1 MNGIRILIYFL
12 LKLCILFAEKNRS
25 PNLLINNNMD
35 EIIIAIDN
43 DTHIDYGLSYPLT
56 YKFNILQGAN
66 LNVYRKFRFDQEWSL
81 VEEKTSEDF
90 FNGVEAVRF
99 EYDDNTAY
107 VSIAFSN
114 VSDTIFIK
122 FTDDGDNI
130 LSSSFSEICKYYDN
144 RKAVVTVTA
153 DDWAGWNH
161 QNFIETCQNF
171 RDYNLWLSCAVITDI
186 YDPMVWEDMQEQLDL
201 GLVEVVSHSRTH
213 PYVPYNDIES
223 EVLGSKQDLI
233 ENLELP
239 ALNRYGIRE
248 YVYAWIAPYGE
259 YNENIDTLVS
269 YGNYLISRLFYW
281 NDNYFSDWDNT
292 LNKFFPV
299 GGSIEVGSSSYWG
312 STDIIELN
320 NTFDAVFSD
329 NGIYHLM
336 THPNILE
343 WDQDF
348 TWDHLDYISN
358 RKDIW
363 YVGFGHLYLY
373 RFLSNIG
380 QTIDLHLNE
389 NRLSTYPDFRLYNN
403 YPNPFNPITT
413 IHYKILKK
421 TNVKIKIY
429 DTVGNLIKTLINNT
443 QIPGYRSVKWDATND
458 QNKKVSAGIYLYTIE
473 TSELKENRK
482 MVVLK

>member
-281 NDNYFSDWDNT
+281 DDNYFSEWDNT

-373 RFLSNIG
+373 RFLSNID
-380 QTIDLHLNE
+380 QTIDLHLNK
-389 NRLSTYPDFRLYNN
+389 NQLSTYPDFRLYNN

-429 DTVGNLIKTLINNT
+429 DTVGNLIKTLINDT

>member
-1 MNGIRILIYFL
+1 
-12 LKLCILFAEKNRS
+12 
-25 PNLLINNNMD
+25 MD
-35 EIIIAIDN
+35 EFIITIDN
-43 DTHIDYGLSYPLT
+43 QTHIDYGLSYPLT
-56 YKFNILQGAN
+56 YKFNIPQDNN
-66 LNVYRKFRFDQEWSL
+66 LKVYHKFKSDQEWSL
-81 VEEKTSEDF
+81 LVEKTSEDF
-90 FNGVEAVRF
+90 FNGIEAARF
-99 EYDDNTAY
+99 EYDDNAAY

-122 FTDDGDNI
+122 FTDAGDNV

-171 RDYNLWLSCAVITDI
+171 RDFNLWISCAVITDI
-186 YDPMVWEDMQEQLDL
+186 YDPMVWADMQEQLDL

-239 ALNRYGIRE
+239 SLNRYGIRE

-259 YNENIDTLVS
+259 YNEDIDTLVS

-281 NDNYFSDWDNT
+281 NDNHFSDWDNI

-348 TWDHLDYISN
+348 TWDHLEHISN
-358 RKDIW
+358 RKDVW

-373 RFLSNIG
+373 RFLSNSNQG
-380 QTIDLHLNE
+380 VN
-389 NRLSTYPDFRLYNN
+389 LSTQTGEPITGSRFLLSDN
-403 YPNPFNPITT
+403 YPNPFNPNTGFQYNIPYNTF
-413 IHYKILKK
+413 
-421 TNVKIKIY
+421 VKIKVY
-429 DTVGNLIKTLINNT
+429 DILGNLVKNLVNEK
-443 QIPGYRSVKWDATND
+443 QISGTKLVNWNATNN
-458 QNKKVSAGIYLYTIE
+458 QGEVVSAGIYLYALE
-473 TSELKENRK
+473 TKHFRITKKMMLLK
-482 MVVLK
+482 